1 MRRMFF
7 VAVIALLLA
16 VTASWAK
23 VGFVDLSKAL
33 ELTNQGKNIESKL
46 QARKSEAELKLKE
59 REVEIQKLQVEIDKG
74 QSSGALSAQALE
86 QKKSKLNQLRREYNQ
101 MAQEETLNFE
111 RYKFELLT
119 GFINELQKAAE
130 QVAKTKGMELVLL
143 KVEDVLTQA
152 SFILY
157 GDSTVDLTNDV
168 IKILNQ
174 SSQKQQAPKK

>member
-1 MRRMFF
+1 MKKVFF
-7 VAVIALLLA
+7 AAAIALLLMA
-16 VTASWAK
+16 SSSWAK

-33 ELTNQGKNIESKL
+33 ELTNQGKSIENKL
-46 QARKSEAELKLKE
+46 QARKNEAELKLKE

-74 QSSGALSAQALE
+74 QGALSAQALE
-86 QKKSKLNQLRREYNQ
+86 QKKSKLSQLRREYGQ

-119 GFINELQKAAE
+119 GFIGELQKAAE

-152 SFILY
+152 SFVLY
-157 GDSTVDLTNDV
+157 GDPTADVTNDV

-174 SSQKQQAPKK
+174 STQKPPAPKK